1 MARQVLVTLVSFG
14 LTTVAILATT
24 AVPGSGIIA

>member
-1 MARQVLVTLVSFG
+1 MTRQILVALVSFG
-14 LTTVAILATT
+14 LTTVAILTTT

>member
-1 MARQVLVTLVSFG
+1 MARHLFITLVSFG
-14 LTTVAILATT
+14 LTAVTILHTT

>member
-1 MARQVLVTLVSFG
+1 MARITLVSFG
-14 LTTVAILATT
+14 LTTVTILTTT

>member
-1 MARQVLVTLVSFG
+1 MTRQILATLVSFG
-14 LTTVAILATT
+14 LTTVAILTTT